1 MNITLPEIQANLSEL
16 LRKKKID
23 RNIIF
28 DILKIY
34 TVSTHTVSR
43 LKSGTSNKSK
53 IPGEFLQK
61 DLIYIKL
68 IKTSSS

>member
-16 LRKKKID
+16 LRKEKID

-34 TVSTHTVSR
+34 TISTHTVSR
-43 LKSGTSNKSK
+43 LKSGT
-53 IPGEFLQK
+53 
-61 DLIYIKL
+61 
-68 IKTSSS
+68 